1 MSIASLPWYEL
12 SETRVAQDSVWAL
25 LARQLRRI
33 GVRGVP
39 KRLTRGP
46 SVGALLSDR
55 RLLIGQCCGYDLI
68 YGFAGSVELVA
79 TPRYSAPGCEGANY
93 RSLILVRADCPAG
106 DLDDLRGLTCAIN
119 SFNSHS
125 GTNALR
131 ALVAPLSRDGRF
143 FSKVKVTGA
152 HIDSLT
158 LLRAGEADVMAMDC
172 VLHAL
177 LSRHRP
183 EALHGTRVLCWSDPV
198 PAPPII
204 TSAIADRNLIEKL
217 REALTSVLSDEASR
231 EARGSMLLLG
241 IEILPLQ
248 DYVRIIEIEAGALRH
263 GYMELHATTPA
274 WDR

>member
-1 MSIASLPWYEL
+1 MSIASLPWYDL
-12 SETRVAQDSVWAL
+12 AETQAAQDSLWAL
-25 LARQLRRI
+25 MAAQLRRS

-39 KRLTRGP
+39 KRLTRRP

-68 YGFAGSVELVA
+68 YGFAASVDLVA
-79 TPRYSAPGCEGANY
+79 TPRYDAPGCEGAAY
-93 RSLILVRADCPAG
+93 RSLILVRCDSPAE
-106 DLDDLRGLTCAIN
+106 DLGDLRGLTCAIN

-131 ALVAPLSRDGRF
+131 ALVAPLSRHGRF
-143 FSKVKVTGA
+143 FSRVRVTGA
-152 HIDSLT
+152 HVESLD

-183 EALHGTRVLCWSDPV
+183 EALQGTRVLCLSDPA

-204 TSAIADRNLIEKL
+204 TSAATDRNLIGKL
-217 REALTSVLSDEASR
+217 REALADVLADESSRQAR
-231 EARGSMLLLG
+231 EAMLLLG
-241 IEILPLQ
+241 VEVLPLQ
-248 DYVRIIEIEAGALRH
+248 DYARIVEIEAGALRH

-274 WDR
+274 LDR